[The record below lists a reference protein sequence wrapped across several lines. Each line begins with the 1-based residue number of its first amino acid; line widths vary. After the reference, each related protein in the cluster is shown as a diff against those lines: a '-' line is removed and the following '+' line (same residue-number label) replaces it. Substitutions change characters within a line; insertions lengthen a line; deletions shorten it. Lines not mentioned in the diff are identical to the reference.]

1 MLQKN
6 IGLLCTRQTKEPFA
20 VLSTRLLS
28 THKIV
33 AVYDRTSIAP
43 LYLYN
48 SVNKQIDQRQLTQD
62 ANAIFGQNPNGRIPN
77 LNPDFVSAFASRLGL
92 EFVSDGHGDLA
103 TTFGPEDIFHYIY
116 AVFHSPTYRQRYAEF
131 LKIDFP
137 RVPMTASL
145 QLFRKLCILGEELV
159 ALHLLESP
167 YLSQLIT
174 RYPVVGD
181 NIVEKGFPK
190 FVAYEEGGPGYVY
203 INKAQYFEGVPKEV
217 WDFHVGG
224 YQVCEKW
231 LKDRRGRQLSFDDL
245 MHYQKVVVA
254 LKETIRL
261 MAEID
266 RAIPGWPIG

>member
-43 LYLYN
+43 LYLYDV
-48 SVNKQIDQRQLTQD
+48 VNKEINQRQIIQD
-62 ANAIFGQNPNGRIPN
+62 ARGICNQDPYGRIPN
-77 LNPDFVSAFASRLGL
+77 LNPDFVSAFSSRLGL
-92 EFVSDGHGDLA
+92 KFVFDGHGDLA
-103 TTFGPEDIFHYIY
+103 TTFGPEDIFDYIY
-116 AVFHSPTYRQRYAEF
+116 AIFYSPTYRQRYAEF

-137 RVPMTASL
+137 RVPLTSSL
-145 QLFRKLCILGEELV
+145 DLFRKLCFFGEELV
-159 ALHLLESP
+159 ALHLLDSP

-190 FVAYEEGGPGYVY
+190 FVVYEDGQPGYVF
-203 INKAQYFEGVPKEV
+203 INKTQYFEGVPSEV
-217 WDFHVGG
+217 WDFHIGG

-245 MHYQKVVVA
+245 MHYQKVIVA
-254 LKETIRL
+254 LKETMRL
-261 MAEID
+261 MEEIGK
-266 RAIPGWPIG
+266 AIPKWPIE